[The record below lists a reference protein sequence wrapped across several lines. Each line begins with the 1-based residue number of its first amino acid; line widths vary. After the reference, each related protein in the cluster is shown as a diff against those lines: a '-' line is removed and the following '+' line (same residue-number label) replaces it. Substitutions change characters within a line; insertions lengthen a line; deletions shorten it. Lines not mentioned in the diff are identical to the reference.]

1 MARKGFHI
9 EIIKSRLNSAKTSLC
24 LAKTAEVSQE
34 LELSAEEQTG
44 SEDRKEAAFSPG
56 TKSSLQKHVWMNWR
70 HSPVMA
76 VEFSPQ

>member
-44 SEDRKEAAFSPG
+44 SEDRKEAAF
-56 TKSSLQKHVWMNWR
+56 
-70 HSPVMA
+70 
-76 VEFSPQ
+76 FSWH